1 MTSVSI
7 IMTRERRMNVGRLID
22 DECEH
27 HYDEGEEDECWE
39 VDR

>member
-22 DECEH
+22 EEA
-27 HYDEGEEDECWE
+27 EEED
-39 VDR
+39 RH